1 MVAPSARLGAAG
13 SIGQRAP
20 PQRARRN
27 DPLTAR
33 ARARV
38 TMRASPTCHPPGLS
52 NFLRLSFRQTLLAA
66 FLLIAGLLAAASLGG
81 LFTLERVMA
90 QSRVATASALL
101 LTADARQLAELR
113 VAMERSARQYIVL
126 DDPSL
131 LRGFTQASDDATRL
145 LGEMRRHD
153 LPRALSHAMARA
165 GAADQGRSWTAP
177 RPRSSSARTRST
189 RAFAPSTAST
199 TRSPTPCA
207 AAARSAT
214 RRCRRSWRPAA
225 RRWARQ
231 VLGAIVLAALLALA
245 FGVWLTRPLKRLERA
260 IAGLGENRMDHPVD
274 IRGPSD
280 MRSLGRRLEWLRLRL
295 KELDEDKA
303 RFLRYTSHEL
313 KTPLAAL
320 REGVALLEDGVAGPM
335 TADQREIARIL
346 GHNTAT
352 LQSQIEALL
361 RFNAA
366 AFEARRL
373 NRSDTDLRDLL
384 HRARRGAAAAVA
396 GAPAH
401 DRSSRARRRAWRS
414 TRTSCRRRSAIC
426 CPIRYA
432 SAPSAAPCPSRC
444 PSQRG
449 VVRIDLQR
457 PGPRR
462 RAGRPRAHLRA
473 LLPRRGASPRTPC
486 AAPASGCPSCAST
499 SRRTA
504 AASTC

>member
-1 MVAPSARLGAAG
+1 M
-13 SIGQRAP
+13 
-20 PQRARRN
+20 
-27 DPLTAR
+27 
-33 ARARV
+33 
-38 TMRASPTCHPPGLS
+38 S
-52 NFLRLSFRQTLLAA
+52 NVLRLSFRQTLLAA

-131 LRGFTQASDDATRL
+131 LRGFTQAADDAAKL

-153 LPRALSHAMARA
+153 LPVELTTQWVAQIEPIKDELGGPKASIQQREDALDESF
-165 GAADQGRSWTAP
+165 
-177 RPRSSSARTRST
+177 RTLDRLDGQIAEAV
-189 RAFAPSTAST
+189 R
-199 TRSPTPCA
+199 RLDDE
-207 AAARSAT
+207 RSAALQAQLEDGRASVGT
-214 RRCRRSWRPAA
+214 
-225 RRWARQ
+225 Q

-335 TADQREIARIL
+335 TADQHEIARIL

-352 LQSQIEALL
+352 LQNQIEALL

-373 NRSDTDLRDLL
+373 NRSDTDLRQLL
-384 HRARRGAAAAVA
+384 HGLVEEQRLQWQARHLTIELNGE
-396 GAPAH
+396 APALAV
-401 DRSSRARRRAWRS
+401 DADKL
-414 TRTSCRRRSAIC
+414 
-426 CPIRYA
+426 
-432 SAPSAAPCPSRC
+432 SAALGNLLSNSIRFSPVDGTLFITLSALP
-444 PSQRG
+444 G
-449 VVRIDLQR
+449 KVRIDLQDQG
-457 PGPRR
+457 PGVAPADRER
-462 RAGRPRAHLRA
+462 IFEPFFRGEVQPDDAVRGTGIGLSIVREYIQAHGGRVD
-473 LLPRRGASPRTPC
+473 LLPDGPGAHFRIELPHVKD
-486 AAPASGCPSCAST
+486 
-499 SRRTA
+499 
-504 AASTC
+504 

>member
-1 MVAPSARLGAAG
+1 
-13 SIGQRAP
+13 
-20 PQRARRN
+20 
-27 DPLTAR
+27 
-33 ARARV
+33 
-38 TMRASPTCHPPGLS
+38 LS
-52 NFLRLSFRQTLLAA
+52 NVLRLSFRQTLLAA

-131 LRGFTQASDDATRL
+131 LRGFTQAADDATKL
-145 LGEMRRHD
+145 LGEMGRHD
-153 LPRALSHAMARA
+153 LPKDLATQWVAQIEPIKDELGGPKASIQQREDALDESF
-165 GAADQGRSWTAP
+165 
-177 RPRSSSARTRST
+177 RTLDRLDGQIAEAV
-189 RAFAPSTAST
+189 R
-199 TRSPTPCA
+199 RLDDE
-207 AAARSAT
+207 RSAALQAQLEDGRASVGT
-214 RRCRRSWRPAA
+214 
-225 RRWARQ
+225 Q
-231 VLGAIVLAALLALA
+231 VLGAIVLAGLLALA

-335 TADQREIARIL
+335 TADQHEIARIL

-352 LQSQIEALL
+352 LQNQIEALL

-373 NRSDTDLRDLL
+373 NRSDTDLRQLL
-384 HRARRGAAAAVA
+384 HGLVEEQRLQWQARHLTIELNGE
-396 GAPAH
+396 APALAV
-401 DRSSRARRRAWRS
+401 DADKL
-414 TRTSCRRRSAIC
+414 
-426 CPIRYA
+426 
-432 SAPSAAPCPSRC
+432 SAALGNLLSNSIRFSPVGGTLSITL
-444 PSQRG
+444 SSHTG
-449 VVRIDLQR
+449 KVRIDLRDQG
-457 PGPRR
+457 PGVAPADRER
-462 RAGRPRAHLRA
+462 IFEPFFRGEVQPDDAVRGTGIGLSIVREYVQAHGGRVD
-473 LLPRRGASPRTPC
+473 LLPDGPGAHFRIELPHVKD
-486 AAPASGCPSCAST
+486 
-499 SRRTA
+499 
-504 AASTC
+504 

>member
-1 MVAPSARLGAAG
+1 M
-13 SIGQRAP
+13 
-20 PQRARRN
+20 
-27 DPLTAR
+27 
-33 ARARV
+33 
-38 TMRASPTCHPPGLS
+38 S
-52 NFLRLSFRQTLLAA
+52 NILRLSFRQTLLAA

-131 LRGFTQASDDATRL
+131 LRGFTQAADDATRL
-145 LGEMRRHD
+145 LGEMGRHD
-153 LPRALSHAMARA
+153 LPAALSTQWLA
-165 GAADQGRSWTAP
+165 QIAP
-177 RPRSSSARTRST
+177 IKDELGGPKASIQQREDALDESFRTLDRLNAQIAEAV
-189 RAFAPSTAST
+189 R
-199 TRSPTPCA
+199 RLDDE
-207 AAARSAT
+207 RSAALQAQLEAGRASVGT
-214 RRCRRSWRPAA
+214 
-225 RRWARQ
+225 Q
-231 VLGAIVLAALLALA
+231 VLGAIGLAALLALA

-352 LQSQIEALL
+352 LQNQIEALL

-373 NRSDTDLRDLL
+373 NRSETDLRQLL
-384 HRARRGAAAAVA
+384 HLLVEEQRLQWQARQLTIELTGEAPLLAVDA
-396 GAPAH
+396 
-401 DRSSRARRRAWRS
+401 DKL
-414 TRTSCRRRSAIC
+414 
-426 CPIRYA
+426 
-432 SAPSAAPCPSRC
+432 SAALGNLVSNSIRFSPVGGTLFITLSSSP
-444 PSQRG
+444 G
-449 VVRIDLQR
+449 NVRIDLQDQG
-457 PGPRR
+457 PGV
-462 RAGRPRAHLRA
+462 
-473 LLPRRGASPRTPC
+473 
-486 AAPASGCPSCAST
+486 APADRARIFEPFFRGEVQPDDAVRGTGIGLSIVREYIQAHGGRVDLLSDGPGAHFRIELPHVSD
-499 SRRTA
+499 
-504 AASTC
+504 

>member
-1 MVAPSARLGAAG
+1 MARQPGPARPRDNARSA
-13 SIGQRAP
+13 
-20 PQRARRN
+20 
-27 DPLTAR
+27 TH
-33 ARARV
+33 
-38 TMRASPTCHPPGLS
+38 HPPGLS

-90 QSRVATASALL
+90 QSRAATESALL
-101 LTADARQLAELR
+101 LSADARQLGELR

-153 LPRALSHAMARA
+153 LPAALSTQWLAQVPPIKDELDGPKAKVQQREDALDGRFRALDRLNGQIAEAV
-165 GAADQGRSWTAP
+165 
-177 RPRSSSARTRST
+177 
-189 RAFAPSTAST
+189 
-199 TRSPTPCA
+199 
-207 AAARSAT
+207 
-214 RRCRRSWRPAA
+214 RRSGEERNAA
-225 RRWARQ
+225 LQAQLEAGRASVGSQ

-260 IAGLGENRMDHPVD
+260 IAGLGENRMDAPVD

-352 LQSQIEALL
+352 LQGQIEALL

-373 NRSDTDLRDLL
+373 NRSDTDLRGLL
-384 HRARRGAAAAVA
+384 HALVQEQQLQWQARHLTIELEGEAPTMAVDADKLSAALGNLLSNSIRFSPVN
-396 GAPAH
+396 GTLFITL
-401 DRSSRARRRAWRS
+401 SSRK
-414 TRTSCRRRSAIC
+414 
-426 CPIRYA
+426 
-432 SAPSAAPCPSRC
+432 
-444 PSQRG
+444 G
-449 VVRIDLQR
+449 VVRIDLQDQG
-457 PGPRR
+457 PGVSPADRER
-462 RAGRPRAHLRA
+462 IFEPFFRGDVQPDDAVRGTGIGLSIVREYVQAHGGRVDVLPDGPGAHFRIE
-473 LLPRRGASPRTPC
+473 LPHAKD
-486 AAPASGCPSCAST
+486 
-499 SRRTA
+499 
-504 AASTC
+504 

>member
-1 MVAPSARLGAAG
+1 MHAYPHR
-13 SIGQRAP
+13 P
-20 PQRARRN
+20 
-27 DPLTAR
+27 D
-33 ARARV
+33 
-38 TMRASPTCHPPGLS
+38 GLS
-52 NFLRLSFRQTLLAA
+52 NLLRLSFRQTLFAA

-90 QSRVATASALL
+90 QSRAATESASL
-101 LTADARQLAELR
+101 LTVDARQLVDLR

-131 LRGFTQASDDATRL
+131 LRGFTQAADDATRL

-153 LPRALSHAMARA
+153 LPGALSAQWLGQIAPIKEELDGPKASIRQRQDALDVQFRALDRLNDQIAEAVRRNGEARNAALQAQLEA
-165 GAADQGRSWTAP
+165 G
-177 RPRSSSARTRST
+177 
-189 RAFAPSTAST
+189 RASVGT
-199 TRSPTPCA
+199 
-207 AAARSAT
+207 
-214 RRCRRSWRPAA
+214 
-225 RRWARQ
+225 Q

-260 IAGLGENRMDHPVD
+260 IAGLGENRLDHPVD

-346 GHNTAT
+346 NHNTTT
-352 LQSQIEALL
+352 LQNQIEALL

-373 NRSDTDLRDLL
+373 NRSETDLQGLL
-384 HRARRGAAAAVA
+384 HALVQEQRLQWQARHLTIELDGEAPRMAVDA
-396 GAPAH
+396 
-401 DRSSRARRRAWRS
+401 DKL
-414 TRTSCRRRSAIC
+414 
-426 CPIRYA
+426 
-432 SAPSAAPCPSRC
+432 SAALGNLLSNSIRFSPHGSTLHITLA
-444 PSQRG
+444 SQRG
-449 VVRIDLQR
+449 KVRIDLQDQG
-457 PGPRR
+457 PGV
-462 RAGRPRAHLRA
+462 
-473 LLPRRGASPRTPC
+473 
-486 AAPASGCPSCAST
+486 APADRERIFEPFFRGENQPDDAVRGTGIGLSIVREYVQAHGGRVDLLADGPGAHF
-499 SRRTA
+499 RIELPHVND
-504 AASTC
+504 

>member
-1 MVAPSARLGAAG
+1 MPACANRPGSRDNAPFATP
-13 SIGQRAP
+13 AP
-20 PQRARRN
+20 TR
-27 DPLTAR
+27 
-33 ARARV
+33 
-38 TMRASPTCHPPGLS
+38 LS
-52 NFLRLSFRQTLLAA
+52 NLLRLSFRQTLLAA

-131 LRGFTQASDDATRL
+131 LRGFTQASDEATRL

-153 LPRALSHAMARA
+153 LPVELATQWLAQLPPIKAELDGPKARVQQREDALDAYFRALDRVNEQITDAV
-165 GAADQGRSWTAP
+165 
-177 RPRSSSARTRST
+177 
-189 RAFAPSTAST
+189 
-199 TRSPTPCA
+199 
-207 AAARSAT
+207 
-214 RRCRRSWRPAA
+214 RRSGEERNAA
-225 RRWARQ
+225 LQAELEAGRASVGTQ

-352 LQSQIEALL
+352 LQNQIEALL

-373 NRSDTDLRDLL
+373 NRTETDLRQLL
-384 HRARRGAAAAVA
+384 HELVQEQRLQWQARHLTIELEGEAPELAVDADKLSAALGNLLSNSIRFSPV
-396 GAPAH
+396 GGTLFITL
-401 DRSSRARRRAWRS
+401 SSRK
-414 TRTSCRRRSAIC
+414 
-426 CPIRYA
+426 
-432 SAPSAAPCPSRC
+432 
-444 PSQRG
+444 G
-449 VVRIDLQR
+449 VVRIDLQDQG
-457 PGPRR
+457 PGVAPADRER
-462 RAGRPRAHLRA
+462 IFEPFFRGEVQPDDAVRGTGIGLSIVREYVQAHGGRVD
-473 LLPRRGASPRTPC
+473 LLPAGPGAHFRIELPHVND
-486 AAPASGCPSCAST
+486 
-499 SRRTA
+499 
-504 AASTC
+504 

>member
-1 MVAPSARLGAAG
+1 
-13 SIGQRAP
+13 
-20 PQRARRN
+20 
-27 DPLTAR
+27 
-33 ARARV
+33 
-38 TMRASPTCHPPGLS
+38 LS
-52 NFLRLSFRQTLLAA
+52 NLPRLSFRQTLLAA

-131 LRGFTQASDDATRL
+131 LRGFAQSADDATRL
-145 LGEMRRHD
+145 LGEMDRHD
-153 LPRALSHAMARA
+153 LPKALSTQWLAQIGPIKAELA
-165 GAADQGRSWTAP
+165 GPKASIQQREDALDQSF
-177 RPRSSSARTRST
+177 RTLDRLNGQIAEAV
-189 RAFAPSTAST
+189 R
-199 TRSPTPCA
+199 RLDDE
-207 AAARSAT
+207 RSAALQAQLEAG
-214 RRCRRSWRPAA
+214 RASVGS
-225 RRWARQ
+225 Q
-231 VLGAIVLAALLALA
+231 VLGAIVLAAILALA

-280 MRSLGRRLEWLRLRL
+280 LRSLGRRLEWLRLRL

-335 TADQREIARIL
+335 TPDQHEIARIL

-352 LQSQIEALL
+352 LQNQIEALL

-373 NRSDTDLRDLL
+373 NRSDTDLRQLLQLLVEEQRLQWQARHLTIDLKGEAPRL
-384 HRARRGAAAAVA
+384 AVDA
-396 GAPAH
+396 
-401 DRSSRARRRAWRS
+401 DKL
-414 TRTSCRRRSAIC
+414 
-426 CPIRYA
+426 
-432 SAPSAAPCPSRC
+432 SAALGNLLSNSIRFSPPNGTLSITL
-444 PSQRG
+444 SSHTG
-449 VVRIDLQR
+449 KVRIDLRDQG
-457 PGPRR
+457 PGVAPADRER
-462 RAGRPRAHLRA
+462 IFEPFFRGEVQPVDAVRGTGIGLSIVREYVQAHGGRVD
-473 LLPRRGASPRTPC
+473 LLPDGPGAHFRIELPH
-486 AAPASGCPSCAST
+486 AKD
-499 SRRTA
+499 
-504 AASTC
+504 

>member
-1 MVAPSARLGAAG
+1 
-13 SIGQRAP
+13 
-20 PQRARRN
+20 
-27 DPLTAR
+27 
-33 ARARV
+33 
-38 TMRASPTCHPPGLS
+38 LS
-52 NFLRLSFRQTLLAA
+52 YPLRLSFRQTLLAA

-90 QSRVATASALL
+90 QSRAATESTSL
-101 LTADARQLAELR
+101 LTVDARQLGDLR
-113 VAMERSARQYIVL
+113 VAMERSARQSIVL

-131 LRGFTQASDDATRL
+131 QRGFTQAADEATRL

-153 LPRALSHAMARA
+153 LP
-165 GAADQGRSWTAP
+165 ADL
-177 RPRSSSARTRST
+177 SARWLAQLPPIKDALDGP
-189 RAFAPSTAST
+189 RATIQQRQNALDVRFRTLDRLNDQIAEAVHRNGEARNAALQAELEAGRASVGT
-199 TRSPTPCA
+199 
-207 AAARSAT
+207 
-214 RRCRRSWRPAA
+214 
-225 RRWARQ
+225 Q
-231 VLGAIVLAALLALA
+231 VLAAIVLAALLALA

-352 LQSQIEALL
+352 LQNQIEALL

-373 NRSDTDLRDLL
+373 DRSDTDLRGLL
-384 HRARRGAAAAVA
+384 HALVQEQRLQWQARHLTIQLDGEAPVLAVDA
-396 GAPAH
+396 EKL
-401 DRSSRARRRAWRS
+401 
-414 TRTSCRRRSAIC
+414 
-426 CPIRYA
+426 
-432 SAPSAAPCPSRC
+432 SAALGNLLSNSIRFSPVGGTLTITLSAQPSK
-444 PSQRG
+444 
-449 VVRIDLQR
+449 VFIDLQDQG
-457 PGPRR
+457 PGVAPTDRER
-462 RAGRPRAHLRA
+462 IFEPFFRGEVQPVDAVRGTGIGLSIVREYVQAHGGRVDLLSDGPGAHFRIE
-473 LLPRRGASPRTPC
+473 LPHATD
-486 AAPASGCPSCAST
+486 
-499 SRRTA
+499 
-504 AASTC
+504 

>member
-1 MVAPSARLGAAG
+1 MAREPGPAGSRDNARFAPSRPGN
-13 SIGQRAP
+13 Q
-20 PQRARRN
+20 
-27 DPLTAR
+27 T
-33 ARARV
+33 
-38 TMRASPTCHPPGLS
+38 GLS

-131 LRGFTQASDDATRL
+131 LRGFTQAADDATRL
-145 LGEMRRHD
+145 LGEMRRHN
-153 LPRALSHAMARA
+153 LPIELSTQWLAQLPPIKDELGGPKVSIQQHEDALDTQFRTLDRLN
-165 GAADQGRSWTAP
+165 DQIAE
-177 RPRSSSARTRST
+177 AV
-189 RAFAPSTAST
+189 
-199 TRSPTPCA
+199 
-207 AAARSAT
+207 
-214 RRCRRSWRPAA
+214 RRSGEERNAA
-225 RRWARQ
+225 LQAQLEAGRASVGTQ

-352 LQSQIEALL
+352 LQGQIEALL

-373 NRSDTDLRDLL
+373 NRSDTDLRELL
-384 HRARRGAAAAVA
+384 HALVEEQRLQWQARHLTIELEGEAPVLAVDA
-396 GAPAH
+396 
-401 DRSSRARRRAWRS
+401 DKL
-414 TRTSCRRRSAIC
+414 
-426 CPIRYA
+426 
-432 SAPSAAPCPSRC
+432 SAALGNLLSNSIRFSPIGGTLFITLSAQP
-444 PSQRG
+444 G
-449 VVRIDLQR
+449 FVRIDLQDQG
-457 PGPRR
+457 PGVAPADRER
-462 RAGRPRAHLRA
+462 IFEPFFRGEVQPVDAVRGSGIGLSIVREYVQAHGGRVD
-473 LLPRRGASPRTPC
+473 LLPAGPGAHFRIELPHVND
-486 AAPASGCPSCAST
+486 
-499 SRRTA
+499 
-504 AASTC
+504 

>member
-1 MVAPSARLGAAG
+1 MTNP
-13 SIGQRAP
+13 
-20 PQRARRN
+20 
-27 DPLTAR
+27 
-33 ARARV
+33 
-38 TMRASPTCHPPGLS
+38 
-52 NFLRLSFRQTLLAA
+52 LRLSFRQTLLAA

-101 LTADARQLAELR
+101 LTADARQLGELR

-131 LRGFTQASDDATRL
+131 LRGFTQAADDATRL
-145 LGEMRRHD
+145 LAEMRRHD
-153 LPRALSHAMARA
+153 LPIELSTQWLAQLPPIQAQLDSPKASIQQREDALDTQFRALDRLN
-165 GAADQGRSWTAP
+165 DQI
-177 RPRSSSARTRST
+177 
-189 RAFAPSTAST
+189 
-199 TRSPTPCA
+199 A
-207 AAARSAT
+207 AAVRRSDEERSAALQAQLEAGRASVGT
-214 RRCRRSWRPAA
+214 
-225 RRWARQ
+225 Q

-373 NRSDTDLRDLL
+373 DRSDTDLRGLL
-384 HRARRGAAAAVA
+384 HALVQEQRLQWQARHLTIELEGEAPVLAVDA
-396 GAPAH
+396 
-401 DRSSRARRRAWRS
+401 DKL
-414 TRTSCRRRSAIC
+414 
-426 CPIRYA
+426 
-432 SAPSAAPCPSRC
+432 SAALGNLLSNSIRFSPINGTLSITLS
-444 PSQRG
+444 SQPGR
-449 VVRIDLQR
+449 VRIDLQDQG
-457 PGPRR
+457 PGVAPGDRER
-462 RAGRPRAHLRA
+462 IFEPFFRGEVQPDDAVRGTGIGLSIVREYVQAHGGRVDLLSDGPGAHFRIE
-473 LLPRRGASPRTPC
+473 LPHVND
-486 AAPASGCPSCAST
+486 
-499 SRRTA
+499 
-504 AASTC
+504 

>member
-1 MVAPSARLGAAG
+1 
-13 SIGQRAP
+13 
-20 PQRARRN
+20 
-27 DPLTAR
+27 
-33 ARARV
+33 
-38 TMRASPTCHPPGLS
+38 LS

-131 LRGFTQASDDATRL
+131 LRGFTQAADEAAHL
-145 LGEMRRHD
+145 LGEMRSHD
-153 LPRALSHAMARA
+153 LPATLANQWLAQVPPIKEQLDGPKAAIGQRQDALDVRFRTLDRLNDQI
-165 GAADQGRSWTAP
+165 ADSVR
-177 RPRSSSARTRST
+177 RIDDD
-189 RAFAPSTAST
+189 
-199 TRSPTPCA
+199 
-207 AAARSAT
+207 RSAALQAQLEAGRASVGT
-214 RRCRRSWRPAA
+214 
-225 RRWARQ
+225 Q
-231 VLGAIVLAALLALA
+231 VLGAIVLAAILALA

-260 IAGLGENRMDHPVD
+260 ISGLGENRMDHPVD

-320 REGVALLEDGVAGPM
+320 REGVALLEDGVAGPL

-346 GHNTAT
+346 NHNTAA
-352 LQSQIEALL
+352 LQGQIEALL

-373 NRSDTDLRDLL
+373 NRSETDLRELL
-384 HRARRGAAAAVA
+384 HALVEEQRLQWQARHLTVKLEGEAPRMAVDADKLSAAL
-396 GAPAH
+396 GNLL
-401 DRSSRARRRAWRS
+401 SNS
-414 TRTSCRRRSAIC
+414 
-426 CPIRYA
+426 IRFSPVGGTLSIML
-432 SAPSAAPCPSRC
+432 SAPRDL
-444 PSQRG
+444 
-449 VVRIDLQR
+449 VRIDLRDQG
-457 PGPRR
+457 PGV
-462 RAGRPRAHLRA
+462 
-473 LLPRRGASPRTPC
+473 
-486 AAPASGCPSCAST
+486 APADRERIFEPFFRGEVQPEGAVRGTGIGLSIVREYVQAHGGRVDLLSDGPGAHF
-499 SRRTA
+499 RIELPHA
-504 AASTC
+504 KD

>member
-1 MVAPSARLGAAG
+1 MTRNPPAPHSRDNARFA
-13 SIGQRAP
+13 SSP
-20 PQRARRN
+20 PPR
-27 DPLTAR
+27 
-33 ARARV
+33 
-38 TMRASPTCHPPGLS
+38 LS

-131 LRGFTQASDDATRL
+131 LRGFTQAADEAAHL
-145 LGEMRRHD
+145 LGEMRSHD
-153 LPRALSHAMARA
+153 LPATLANQWLAQVPPIKEQLDGPKAAIGQRQDALDVRFRTLDRLNDQI
-165 GAADQGRSWTAP
+165 ADSVR
-177 RPRSSSARTRST
+177 RIDDD
-189 RAFAPSTAST
+189 
-199 TRSPTPCA
+199 
-207 AAARSAT
+207 RSAALQSQLEAGRASVGT
-214 RRCRRSWRPAA
+214 
-225 RRWARQ
+225 Q

-320 REGVALLEDGVAGPM
+320 REGVALLEDGVAGPL

-346 GHNTAT
+346 NHNTAA
-352 LQSQIEALL
+352 LQGQIEALL

-373 NRSDTDLRDLL
+373 NRSDTDLRELL
-384 HRARRGAAAAVA
+384 HALVEEQRLQWQARHLSVKLEGEAPRMAVDADKLSAAL
-396 GAPAH
+396 GNLL
-401 DRSSRARRRAWRS
+401 SNS
-414 TRTSCRRRSAIC
+414 
-426 CPIRYA
+426 IRFSPVDGTLFITL
-432 SAPSAAPCPSRC
+432 SAPPGS
-444 PSQRG
+444 
-449 VVRIDLQR
+449 VRIDLRDQG
-457 PGPRR
+457 PGV
-462 RAGRPRAHLRA
+462 
-473 LLPRRGASPRTPC
+473 
-486 AAPASGCPSCAST
+486 APADRERIFEPFFRGEIQPEGAVRGTGIGLSIVREYVQAHGGRVDLLSDGPGAHF
-499 SRRTA
+499 RIELPHA
-504 AASTC
+504 KD

>member
-1 MVAPSARLGAAG
+1 M
-13 SIGQRAP
+13 
-20 PQRARRN
+20 
-27 DPLTAR
+27 
-33 ARARV
+33 
-38 TMRASPTCHPPGLS
+38 S
-52 NFLRLSFRQTLLAA
+52 NVLRLSFRQTLLAA

-90 QSRVATASALL
+90 QSRAATASALL

-131 LRGFTQASDDATRL
+131 LRGFTQAGDDATRL
-145 LGEMRRHD
+145 LGEMDRHD
-153 LPRALSHAMARA
+153 LPKELSTHWLAQIAPIKDELGGPKASIQQREDAL
-165 GAADQGRSWTAP
+165 DQSF
-177 RPRSSSARTRST
+177 RTLDRLNGQI
-189 RAFAPSTAST
+189 AEAV
-199 TRSPTPCA
+199 
-207 AAARSAT
+207 
-214 RRCRRSWRPAA
+214 RRSGEERNAA
-225 RRWARQ
+225 LQEQLEAGRASVGTQ

-352 LQSQIEALL
+352 LQNQIEALL

-373 NRSDTDLRDLL
+373 DRSETNLRVLL
-384 HRARRGAAAAVA
+384 HELIEAQRLQWQARHLTIELNGEAPLLAVDAEKLSAALGNLLSNSIRFSPVA
-396 GAPAH
+396 GTLFITL
-401 DRSSRARRRAWRS
+401 SSS
-414 TRTSCRRRSAIC
+414 PGT
-426 CPIRYA
+426 
-432 SAPSAAPCPSRC
+432 
-444 PSQRG
+444 
-449 VVRIDLQR
+449 VRIDLQDQG
-457 PGPRR
+457 PGV
-462 RAGRPRAHLRA
+462 
-473 LLPRRGASPRTPC
+473 
-486 AAPASGCPSCAST
+486 APADRERIFEPFFRGEVQPDDAVRGTGIGLSIVREYIQAHGGHVDALSDGPGAHFRIELPHVSD
-499 SRRTA
+499 
-504 AASTC
+504 